1 MAEIEKK
8 INEELLTE
16 KISTRSP
23 ISEPIKRFYR
33 KRSKRA
39 SIFFTQKIPFAE
51 SELKSWVKS
60 FRGGIILLTLF
71 LVIVLPLLIDSIVY
85 YHVFIVAMVY
95 AIYAASWDLLS
106 GVTGQVSF
114 GHAAFFGLGGYM
126 CAALVKYLGFHWLPS
141 IIIGGALGV
150 FFGLIVAIPSLRLKG
165 PYLALGS
172 LAFSLLIYGLFSM
185 ESLGF
190 LFFGSAG
197 IRNIP
202 FLEGISLATKLLIEF
217 IIALVIMIICIVIM
231 LIVYN
236 SKFGTIFKG
245 IRDDEYATEAA
256 GINVTKYKLISFC
269 ISAFFAGIA
278 GSLYALHRGNIK
290 PDIFTSIYSFYPI
303 IMVVVGG
310 ISTISGAAFGAY
322 FFYVLNEVITQICG
336 DLLPSD
342 LQLIF
347 SSIATLFFAIIL
359 LLVVRFTER
368 GLMEPTIKRSKDLW
382 DLLRGK

>member
-1 MAEIEKK
+1 MVETEKN

-16 KISTRSP
+16 KISTRGPVMDP
-23 ISEPIKRFYR
+23 IRRFFK

-39 SIFFTQKIPFAE
+39 KIFFNHKIPFAE

-71 LVIVLPLLIDSIVY
+71 LVIILPLLLDSIVY
-85 YHVFIVAMVY
+85 YHVFIIAMIY

-126 CAALVKYLGFHWLPS
+126 CAALVKYIGFHWVPS

-150 FFGLIVAIPSLRLKG
+150 LFGLIVAIPSLRLKG

-190 LFFGSAG
+190 LFFGSGG

-202 FLEGISLATKLLIEF
+202 FLEALSLAEKLLIEF
-217 IIALVIMIICIVIM
+217 IIAIIFMIISIVIM
-231 LIVYN
+231 LIIYN
-236 SKFGTIFKG
+236 SKLGTIFKG

-256 GINVTKYKLISFC
+256 GINVVKYKLISFC

-322 FFYVLNEVITQICG
+322 FFYVLNEVITQICS
-336 DLLPSD
+336 DLLPSN

-347 SSIATLFFAIIL
+347 SNIATLFFAIIL
-359 LLVVRFTER
+359 LVVVRFTER

-382 DLLRGK
+382 DILRGK